1 MPRAK
6 KTDSKAPE
14 KKIPL
19 EIEEEIEDE
28 EEEMEEMDDEQ
39 EEYVGPTLQDRGF
52 GGGGDQFGFRQER
65 GRSVEVPLWN
75 RANNAPRTSRLRV
88 QYVEID
94 GNATEC
100 GHLPH
105 DASLDTLIKKWP
117 KSGTFLIT
125 PIDQMNRPMSMDPIK
140 FTVSEDHDILRA
152 VKGSNGMTANGVPAF
167 AAPQMPPEV
176 WEFLR
181 VQQQNAEKQLKML
194 QSQNEQIRSEMREK
208 DDQVS
213 KERMAL
219 AVNNTTAALDV
230 QQQLIARDQERQ
242 DKIQQQQAQYWENMS
257 SSADQRHQMALER
270 MKTDATNQQALM
282 QQNQQ
287 MLQSSAA
294 SDRQRMEDDR
304 ERLRIAREE
313 ERRWEGDRRREER
326 EEQNRREQE
335 RWESQRREQER
346 QQQYHEKQ
354 IEMLRLQNETSD
366 PFKSIEKLLEKGS
379 GVVDLVKALC
389 VDKMIG
395 GGGGATGFLGVATE
409 TIGKALEG
417 YMEIAKIQAQS
428 ATAVPTQGLAQIE
441 DQEQKYQVT
450 MPDGSQAVMTESEL
464 EAYQAQVAAY
474 QQQQQQALQAQAE
487 AQSQAVSEVVE
498 EENTAQEGDVVPF
511 NPFSESISKLDPK
524 VQKSSRK
531 IVRETIDIL
540 KKADEE
546 KWEAIITAQITKTPD
561 VLAYFEASSVAYA
574 MNEGGADAKMVTS
587 IISKLK
593 EMKIVPDS
601 IRIS

>member
-6 KTDSKAPE
+6 KQKAADNTE
-14 KKIPL
+14 MIPL
-19 EIEEEIEDE
+19 IDDEDE
-28 EEEMEEMDDEQ
+28 EMDEDEQ
-39 EEYVGPTLQDRGF
+39 DEYVPTLQERGF
-52 GGGGDQFGFRQER
+52 GGRGPGFHNET
-65 GRSVEVPLWN
+65 GRTVEVPLWN
-75 RANNAPRTSRLRV
+75 RANNAPKTARLRV

-105 DASLDTLIKKWP
+105 DSSLDTLIKKWP

-152 VKGSNGMTANGVPAF
+152 VKGAAGMTANGVPAF

-181 VQQQNAEKQLKML
+181 VQQTNSEQQMKIL
-194 QSQNEQIRSEMREK
+194 QQQNEQIRSEMRQK
-208 DDQVS
+208 DEQVS

-242 DKIQQQQAQYWENMS
+242 DRLQGQQAQYWENMS
-257 SSADQRHQMALER
+257 ASAEQRHHMAMER
-270 MKTDATNQQALM
+270 MKTDQAAQQAMM

-287 MLQSSAA
+287 MMLQMLQNSSQ

-304 ERLRIAREE
+304 ERLRTAREE
-313 ERRWEGDRRREER
+313 ERRWEAARRGEER

-366 PFKSIEKLLEKGS
+366 PFKSIEKLLEKGT
-379 GVVDLVKALC
+379 GVVDLVKALG
-389 VDKMIG
+389 VDKLIGG

-417 YMEIAKIQAQS
+417 YLEIAKIQA
-428 ATAVPTQGLAQIE
+428 AAGAPAVPPSNQIE
-441 DQEQKYQVT
+441 QQAEQQYQVT
-450 MPDGSQAVMTESEL
+450 LPDGSTAVMTESEV
-464 EAYQAQVAAY
+464 EAYQAQLAAY
-474 QQQQQQALQAQAE
+474 QQQQQQAIQQGQSTTQVSDAE
-487 AQSQAVSEVVE
+487 ETVKPPEEVI
-498 EENTAQEGDVVPF
+498 F
-511 NPFSESISKLDPK
+511 NPFSEAISKLDVK
-524 VQKSSRK
+524 IQKSSRK
-531 IVRETIDIL
+531 VVRDTIEIL
-540 KKADEE
+540 KQADEE

-561 VLAYFEASSVAYA
+561 VLSYFEASSVAYA
-574 MNEGGADAKMVTS
+574 MTEGGADAKMVTT
-587 IISKLK
+587 IIKKLK
-593 EMKIVPDS
+593 EMEIVPDTL
-601 IRIS
+601 RIS

>member
-6 KTDSKAPE
+6 KTDSKSDGPVVPIEIDEPE
-14 KKIPL
+14 
-19 EIEEEIEDE
+19 E
-28 EEEMEEMDDEQ
+28 EEEMFEEPEEDDFR
-39 EEYVGPTLQDRGF
+39 GPSLQDRGF
-52 GGGGDQFGFRQER
+52 GGGEQFGFRQER

-194 QSQNEQIRSEMREK
+194 QSQNEQIRSEMRDK

-287 MLQSSAA
+287 MMLQMLQSSAS

-313 ERRWEGDRRREER
+313 ERRWEADRRREER

-379 GVVDLVKALC
+379 GVVDLVKALG
-389 VDKMIG
+389 VDKLIG
-395 GGGGATGFLGVATE
+395 GGGGATGFLGVASE

-417 YMEIAKIQAQS
+417 YMEIAKIQAAS
-428 ATAVPTQGLAQIE
+428 GAPAVPASNQIE
-441 DQEQKYQVT
+441 QQAEQQYQVT

-474 QQQQQQALQAQAE
+474 QQQQQQALQAQSASPPAE
-487 AQSQAVSEVVE
+487 VP
-498 EENTAQEGDVVPF
+498 QESPEPQGDVVPF
-511 NPFSESISKLDPK
+511 NPFADSISKLDPK

-531 IVRETIDIL
+531 IIRETIEIL
-540 KKADEE
+540 KKAEEE
-546 KWEAIITAQITKTPD
+546 KYEAIITAQVSKTPE
-561 VLAYFEASSVAYA
+561 VLTYFEASSVAYA
-574 MNEGGADAKMVTS
+574 MNEGGADAQMVTK